1 MSNGWTTP
9 KFAGEGAIHLMEI
22 ANESALHI

>member
-22 ANESALHI
+22 TNESAVDA